1 MARIAGVNL
10 PAKKRIEVA
19 LTYIYG
25 VGHTRA
31 RETLRETGVNPDT
44 KVMDLTEQEVTS
56 LRKAVEARPVEG
68 DLRRQVRGSIQRLT
82 DISSY
87 RGIRH
92 KEGLPVRGQ
101 KTRANARTWKGP
113 RPSQA
118 GSRKEKR

>member
-25 VGHTRA
+25 VGRTRA
-31 RETLRETGVNPDT
+31 REILKETNVGSDT
-44 KVMDLTEQEVTS
+44 RVMDLTEQEVTL
-56 LRKAVEARPVEG
+56 LRRAVEARPVEG
-68 DLRRQVRGSIQRLT
+68 DLRRQVRASIQRLV
-82 DISSY
+82 DIGAY
-87 RGIRH
+87 RGVRQ

-118 GSRKEKR
+118 GSKKERR